1 MSSRAEATAV
11 ETDEVVARICRL
23 PIDFYCGTKSMVQ
36 LVADSGI
43 EAQPTALSVVNLTKY
58 IGTNPEIV
66 ESWLR
71 WSENKRVT
79 SGWFFSRHGD
89 RFDVGFYPKGKV
101 LAFSEPTVACA
112 EFIVREVEILRAI
125 RPQK

>member
-1 MSSRAEATAV
+1 MQ
-11 ETDEVVARICRL
+11 TDEVVARICRL
-23 PIDFYCGTKSMVQ
+23 PIDFYVGTKSMVQ

-43 EAQPTALSVVNLTKY
+43 ETQPASLSLANLTKY
-58 IGTNPEIV
+58 IGTHPEVV

-89 RFDVGFYPKGKV
+89 RFDVGFFPQGEL
-101 LAFSEPTVACA
+101 LAFADPTVACA
-112 EFIVREVEILRAI
+112 EFMIREVGALMAI
-125 RPQK
+125 RRQM